1 MVLTT
6 IETQNVVGETMGKH
20 HIRVAVAGNV
30 DAGKSTL
37 IGTLKTSTLDD
48 GRGLNRSKIMKHKHE
63 RDTGRTSTT
72 TQYEIGFDE
81 CGDVLDNCAGGESEI
96 AQKSA
101 RVVSLMDVAGHEK
114 HFKTTVAGLSM
125 GMADYAFV
133 LVNSAQP
140 PTIMTM
146 HHLRLCAAC
155 GVPVIIVMTKVDSC
169 PSHVFRHT
177 KTAVQDIL
185 RTPEFNKRYYAIKN
199 ERDIETVKDKLHS
212 LAPAITVSCVTG
224 EGLDILKKMLFAL
237 PKRRHHEKKRNRPFE
252 FLIEDVFNVKG
263 IGCVISGFVNAGE
276 YHKGEPL
283 FVGPMKDGTYV
294 KSMVRS
300 IHVAQTDVDY
310 TYAGHS
316 ACFAISSL
324 TKSQRSALS
333 KKGMVALK
341 EVPDS
346 PAIRTFKADLVMLRG
361 EPVTVTKDQFVATAH
376 ILHLKQ
382 AVRVTDFTHSNP
394 ARVGKNGH
402 VSRDNAMV
410 MRPGD
415 QARVTFQIVGGA
427 VYIRKGMRLL
437 LRDGHVRAVGV
448 IVETT

>member
-1 MVLTT
+1 M
-6 IETQNVVGETMGKH
+6 
-20 HIRVAVAGNV
+20 
-30 DAGKSTL
+30 
-37 IGTLKTSTLDD
+37 
-48 GRGLNRSKIMKHKHE
+48 
-63 RDTGRTSTT
+63 
-72 TQYEIGFDE
+72 
-81 CGDVLDNCAGGESEI
+81 
-96 AQKSA
+96 
-101 RVVSLMDVAGHEK
+101 
-114 HFKTTVAGLSM
+114 
-125 GMADYAFV
+125 
-133 LVNSAQP
+133 
-140 PTIMTM
+140 
-146 HHLRLCAAC
+146 
-155 GVPVIIVMTKVDSC
+155 
-169 PSHVFRHT
+169 
-177 KTAVQDIL
+177 
-185 RTPEFNKRYYAIKN
+185 
-199 ERDIETVKDKLHS
+199 
-212 LAPAITVSCVTG
+212 
-224 EGLDILKKMLFAL
+224 
-237 PKRRHHEKKRNRPFE
+237 
-252 FLIEDVFNVKG
+252 KG

-294 KSMVRS
+294 KSVVRS

-402 VSRDNAMV
+402 VSTDNAMV

-427 VYIRKGMRLL
+427 VVSSSQVQSVFIRTILTILLLVLFVPQYIRKGMRLL